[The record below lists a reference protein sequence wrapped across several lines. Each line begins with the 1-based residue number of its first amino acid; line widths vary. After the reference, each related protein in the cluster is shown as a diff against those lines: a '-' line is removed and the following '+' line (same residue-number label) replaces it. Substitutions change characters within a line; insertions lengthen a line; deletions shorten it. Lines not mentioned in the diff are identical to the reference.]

1 MLSLIIPFIVGIF
14 LIWIP
19 GLIVMFGF
27 FRKDDLVA
35 YAAAPYISVF
45 LYSIIGEIFTHF
57 GIFCSWVSVGITALL
72 LSIVSAFIFK
82 IARHLLRKRQ
92 TGKHEKA
99 SIEAALKVARKDC
112 LIFAL
117 YPFMGAVLVFAIYF
131 ESLYSPDSVAALFDN
146 MHHVDT
152 IQGFVDSGQW
162 KFLDVDSKYSSS
174 GRVAPFGDSE
184 GFYPTAWHLLC
195 AMLCEL
201 CSISPMA
208 AANIV
213 NGLFIGAVFPCAMY
227 SLINVLFKNDRR
239 ILICGSFVS
248 LGFAIFPWQFLIWG
262 PLYPNL
268 SSMALFP
275 AVSAFFLRVFRCEG
289 RVGSRIKNGFVFTLG
304 LGALIVS
311 QTNAVFCMA
320 VLFIPY
326 VIYVCSQ
333 TPKRAFNKNK
343 PCLTI
348 IAGVLACVLIACI
361 WMFFYNLDAL
371 QPTVQYQWP
380 ATRSLVKALLGVAVS
395 GFSMVTPPQILLSLF
410 IFIGIVYMLRY
421 KKNRWLIFSYLF
433 AALIYV
439 VCASS
444 EGELKHILGGF
455 WYTDTFRIAAM
466 TVVFAIPMASAGLL
480 YAIQLIWKLVE
491 RFKLSDKKLRVC
503 QTAVAFF
510 VIAVSVYMIYGP
522 SAPIN
527 RAMGQQSAFNCITGA
542 LRDLYGSGEGTPLDD
557 KERAFLDEVKE
568 IVGDSVVV
576 NVADDGSGMAYAT
589 DGINVYYRSP
599 IGYGD
604 PSEIEQSVTIRNA
617 LNEVA
622 TNPEVKQALDDI
634 GAKYL
639 LFLDHGQTDLS
650 ANNHYITVHI
660 PEAWVGMEAVGEDT
674 DGFELLLHEDDM
686 YLYKID

>member
-1 MLSLIIPFIVGIF
+1 MLSLIIPFVVSIV

-27 FRKDDLVA
+27 FRKDDLIA
-35 YAAAPYISVF
+35 YAAAPFISVF
-45 LYSIIGEIFTHF
+45 LYSIIGEVFTRF
-57 GIFCSWVSVGITALL
+57 SVFCSWVSVGVAALL
-72 LSIVSAFIFK
+72 FSIVLALVFK
-82 IARHLLRKRQ
+82 TAQYILRKKQ
-92 TGKHEKA
+92 LGKHEKA
-99 SIEAALKVARKDC
+99 DIILAQKTRRDC

-131 ESLYSPDSVAALFDN
+131 GSLYSPDSVAALFDN
-146 MHHVDT
+146 MHHTAT
-152 IQGFVDSGQW
+152 IQSFIESGKW
-162 KFLDVDSKYSSS
+162 KFLDADSGYSSFGS
-174 GRVAPFGDSE
+174 VAPFGDSGE
-184 GFYPTAWHLLC
+184 FYPTAWHLLC
-195 AMLCEL
+195 AMTSEV

-208 AANIV
+208 AANVV

-268 SSMALFP
+268 ASMAIFP
-275 AVSAFFLRVFRCEG
+275 AVATFFLRVFRCEG
-289 RVGSRIKNGFVFTLG
+289 EVASRIKNGLVFIVG
-304 LGALIVS
+304 LGALVVS
-311 QTNAVFCMA
+311 QTNAVFCLA
-320 VLFIPY
+320 ALFIPY

-371 QPTVQYQWP
+371 QELVQYQWP

-480 YAIQLIWKLVE
+480 YAIQLMWRLVE

-527 RAMGQQSAFNCITGA
+527 KAMGQQSAFNCITGA

-617 LNEVA
+617 LNEVT
-622 TNPEVKQALDDI
+622 TNPKVKQALDDI

-660 PEAWVGMEAVGEDT
+660 PDAWVGVEAVGEDT

>member
-1 MLSLIIPFIVGIF
+1 MLSLLIPFIASIL
-14 LIWIP
+14 LIWLP
-19 GLIVMFGF
+19 GLIIMSGV
-27 FRKDDLVA
+27 FRKGDLVA
-35 YAAAPYISVF
+35 YVASPFISVF
-45 LYSIIGEIFTHF
+45 LYSIIGEIFTRV
-57 GIFCSWVSVGITALL
+57 GVFCSWISVGVAALL
-72 LSIVSAFIFK
+72 VAVVLVLIFK
-82 IARHLLRKRQ
+82 TAHHLLEGRQ
-92 TGKHEKA
+92 IGKHEKA
-99 SIEAALKVARKDC
+99 NNIVTPKTTKRDY

-117 YPFMGAVLVFAIYF
+117 YPFMGTVFVFAIYF

-162 KFLDVDSKYSSS
+162 TFLDVNSKYSSFGS
-174 GRVAPFGDSE
+174 VAPFDDFG

-195 AMLCEL
+195 AMVSEV
-201 CSISPMA
+201 CSIDVMTS
-208 AANIV
+208 ANVV
-213 NGLFIGAVFPCAMY
+213 NGLFIGVVFPCAMC
-227 SLINVLFKNDRR
+227 SLINVLFRDDCK

-262 PLYPNL
+262 PLYSNL
-268 SSMALFP
+268 ASMALFP
-275 AVSAFFLRVFRCEG
+275 AVAAFFLRVFRCED
-289 RVGSRIKNGFVFTLG
+289 RVGSRLKNGIIFILG
-304 LGALIVS
+304 LGALVVS

-333 TPKRAFNKNK
+333 IPKRAFKSSK
-343 PCLTI
+343 SYSAIFFGILSC
-348 IAGVLACVLIACI
+348 ALIACI
-361 WMFFYNLDAL
+361 WIFFYNLDVL
-371 QPTVQYQWP
+371 QATVQYQWP
-380 ATRSLVKALLGVAVS
+380 ATRSLVKAIVGVAVS

-410 IFIGIVYMLRY
+410 IFTGIVYLLKSKR
-421 KKNRWLIFSYLF
+421 NRWLICSYLF

-466 TVVFAIPMASAGLL
+466 TVIFAIPMASAGLL
-480 YAIQLIWKLVE
+480 CVIRLIWKLVE
-491 RFKLSDKKLRVC
+491 KFELSDKKLRIC
-503 QTAVAFF
+503 QGVATFLI
-510 VIAVSVYMIYGP
+510 IAASVYMIYGP

-527 RAMGQQSAFNCITGA
+527 RAMGYQSAFNCITGA
-542 LRDLYGSGEGTPLDD
+542 LEDLYGSGEGTPLDD
-557 KERAFLDEVKE
+557 KERAFLNEVKE
-568 IVGDSVVV
+568 IVGDNVVI

-604 PSEIEQSVTIRNA
+604 PSEIDQSATIRNA
-617 LNEVA
+617 LSEIT

-639 LFLDHGQTDLS
+639 LFLDYGQTDLS

-660 PEAWVGMEAVGEDT
+660 PDAWTGIEAVNEDT
-674 DGFELLLHEDDM
+674 DGFKLLLHDDDM
-686 YLYKID
+686 YLYEID